1 MLVDEVADMFHYF
14 MLLQILY
21 KIGAVDP
28 LKWLAST
35 PNRVASKLAAQALKI
50 IGEEV
55 PHKLSQQVPL
65 WASDDV
71 VHWIGQVMMHID
83 LGCQLLLLLMHL
95 L

>member
-1 MLVDEVADMFHYF
+1 M
-14 MLLQILY
+14 LY

-50 IGEEV
+50 IGEEI

-65 WASDDV
+65 WTCDDV
-71 VHWIGQVMMHID
+71 VHWTSQVK
-83 LGCQLLLLLMHL
+83 
-95 L
+95 